1 MKKFAKLMVLALVVA
16 ALAAIFAIPSS
27 AADSA
32 VLYISNTGTGDG
44 KTPQNPM
51 GHAEGYIPDMAYSDP
66 PDNKNAVYTKN
77 VMLQALYKLGSTGGT
92 IVVVGEVSLDT
103 ASSNTDVSGKTAAE
117 TDCITYDGR
126 NTTDY
131 NANPTITITS
141 NYGGVDYRT
150 QGAKIILDHAECC
163 SGNLRLKSPTVWKDV
178 VLEYKYDPN
187 WLSYYNTTSEGIIA
201 PYMIQADYCKL
212 VIDTGVEC
220 KSVKVETAADGT
232 KTEVESDIYPAILG
246 GHRQTS
252 REMNTDVTVK
262 SGTWTFVSA
271 AGHGHASGKG
281 ADVKGNCKL
290 VVEGGKIGQIWGTGS
305 LSRAFGKVTGTVDIE
320 IKGGEVGDVWLT
332 NGEVYSGPGIKCTVT
347 DPGKVTGTIYHSP
360 IEGEILPECTVTV
373 NGQPYT
379 PVVETDAPSATDAP
393 ITPATKAPATKVPAT
408 TTTPATDDK
417 KEESDNTTLI
427 IIIVVVAVVVIAA
440 AVVVLLLIKKKKAAK

>member
-16 ALAAIFAIPSS
+16 ALAAIFAIPTF
-27 AADSA
+27 AAEGP

-51 GHAEGYIPDMAYSDP
+51 GHSEGYIPDMAKDEAG
-66 PDNKNAVYTKN
+66 NNVYTKN

-103 ASSNTDVSGKTAAE
+103 ASTNTNVSGKTAAE
-117 TDCITYDGR
+117 TDCITYEGR
-126 NTTDY
+126 NSSDY

-163 SGNLRLKSPTVWKDV
+163 SGNLRLKSPTIWKDI

-201 PYMIQADYCKL
+201 PYMIMADYCKM

-262 SGTWTFVSA
+262 
-271 AGHGHASGKG
+271 
-281 ADVKGNCKL
+281 
-290 VVEGGKIGQIWGTGS
+290 
-305 LSRAFGKVTGTVDIE
+305 
-320 IKGGEVGDVWLT
+320 
-332 NGEVYSGPGIKCTVT
+332 
-347 DPGKVTGTIYHSP
+347 
-360 IEGEILPECTVTV
+360 
-373 NGQPYT
+373 
-379 PVVETDAPSATDAP
+379 
-393 ITPATKAPATKVPAT
+393 
-408 TTTPATDDK
+408 
-417 KEESDNTTLI
+417 
-427 IIIVVVAVVVIAA
+427 
-440 AVVVLLLIKKKKAAK
+440 